1 MENENLVLE
10 VKPEIST
17 VEIENELVAHKAVS
31 EEVVENSLNYEK
43 LSEAE
48 KTAIDDFISKVDVK
62 DTSVIL
68 AYGAGAQQE
77 IAKFSDEVL
86 TNVRTK
92 NTGDVGELL
101 TDLVVE
107 IKDFDSATDVNKP
120 TGLFGIFSSL
130 KKRVEKLL
138 AKYDKVNNNI
148 DRIEKRLEGHKVQM
162 LKDIAIFDEMYD
174 KNLDSFKQISLYIIA
189 GEKKLQELK
198 EVELPKLQEQAQAS
212 GEQIDAQKV
221 NDLMAIINRFEKKLY
236 DLKTTRI
243 ISIQMAPQIRMIQN
257 NDSELV
263 EKIQSSITNT
273 IPLWKNQVVI
283 ALGLA
288 NAKTALNAQQAVTEI
303 TNEMLKKNSENLKQG
318 TIEIAAESEKAIVDV
333 ETLKKTNSDII
344 ETLDSLIKIHD
355 EGAKQ
360 RSEAEIELQKI
371 EKELKDKLVEIRDQK
386 QAEVVSEQ

>member
-1 MENENLVLE
+1 MEKENLILE

-17 VEIENELVAHKAVS
+17 KEIENELIEKKVVS
-31 EEVVENSLNYEK
+31 EEQVENSLNYEK

-48 KTAIDDFISKVDVK
+48 KTAIDEFISKVDVN
-62 DTSVIL
+62 DTAVIL
-68 AYGAGAQQE
+68 SYGASAQQE
-77 IAKFSDEVL
+77 IAKFSDDVL
-86 TNVRTK
+86 QNVRTK

-107 IKDFDSATDVNKP
+107 IKDFDSASDINSSK
-120 TGLFGIFSSL
+120 GLFSIFNSF
-130 KKRVEKLL
+130 KKRVSKLL
-138 AKYDKVNNNI
+138 SKYDKVNNNI
-148 DRIEKRLEGHKVQM
+148 DKIEKRLEQHKVQM
-162 LKDIAIFDEMYD
+162 LKDIAIFDEMYE

-189 GEKKLQELK
+189 GDKKIKELK
-198 EVELPKLQEQAQAS
+198 EVELPKLQKQAEES

-221 NDLMAIINRFEKKLY
+221 NDLMAVISRFEKKIY

-263 EKIQSSITNT
+263 EKIQSSIINT

-288 NAKTALNAQQAVTEI
+288 NAKSALNTQQAVSEI

-355 EGAKQ
+355 EGAKK
-360 RSEAEIELQKI
+360 RSEAEVELQKI
-371 EKELKDKLVEIRDQK
+371 EQELKQKLVEIKNNQ
-386 QAEVVSEQ
+386 Q

>member
-1 MENENLVLE
+1 MEKENLILE

-17 VEIENELVAHKAVS
+17 KEIENELIEKKVVS
-31 EEVVENSLNYEK
+31 EEQVENSLNYEK
-43 LSEAE
+43 LSDAE
-48 KTAIDDFISKVDVK
+48 KAAIDEFISKVDVN
-62 DTSVIL
+62 DTGIIL
-68 AYGAGAQQE
+68 SYGASAQQE
-77 IAKFSDEVL
+77 IAKFSDDVL
-86 TNVRTK
+86 QNVRTK
-92 NTGDVGELL
+92 NTGDVGDLL

-107 IKDFDSATDVNKP
+107 IKDFDGAADINSSK
-120 TGLFGIFSSL
+120 GIFSIFNSL
-130 KKRVEKLL
+130 KKRVSKLL

-148 DRIEKRLEGHKVQM
+148 DKIEKKLEEHKIQM

-189 GEKKLQELK
+189 GEKKIKELK
-198 EVELPKLQEQAQAS
+198 EVELPKLQEQAKQS

-221 NDLMAIINRFEKKLY
+221 NDLMAVISRFEKKIY

-263 EKIQSSITNT
+263 EKIQSSIINT

-288 NAKTALNAQQAVTEI
+288 NAKNALNTQQSVTEI

-318 TIEIAAESEKAIVDV
+318 TIEIAAESEEAIVDV

-355 EGAKQ
+355 EGAKK
-360 RSEAEIELQKI
+360 RTEAEVELQKI
-371 EKELKDKLVEIRDQK
+371 EQELKQKLVEIKNNQ
-386 QAEVVSEQ
+386 Q

>member
-1 MENENLVLE
+1 MEKENLVLE

-17 VEIENELVAHKAVS
+17 KEIENELIEKKAIS
-31 EEVVENSLNYEK
+31 EEQVEDSLNYEK
-43 LSEAE
+43 LSDAE
-48 KTAIDDFISKVDVK
+48 KAAIDEFISKVDVN
-62 DTSVIL
+62 DTAIVLS
-68 AYGAGAQQE
+68 YGASAQQE
-77 IAKFSDEVL
+77 IAKFSDDVL

-107 IKDFDSATDVNKP
+107 IKDFDSASDINGSK
-120 TGLFGIFSSL
+120 GLFSIFNSL
-130 KKRVEKLL
+130 KKRVAKLL
-138 AKYDKVNNNI
+138 TKYDKVNNNI
-148 DRIEKRLEGHKVQM
+148 DKIEKKLENHKIQM
-162 LKDIAIFDEMYD
+162 LKDIAIFDEMYE
-174 KNLDSFKQISLYIIA
+174 KNLESFKQISLYIIA
-189 GEKKLQELK
+189 GDKKIKELK
-198 EVELPKLQEQAQAS
+198 EVELPKLQEQAKAS

-221 NDLMAIINRFEKKLY
+221 NDLIAVISRFEKKIY

-263 EKIQSSITNT
+263 EKIQSSIINT

-288 NAKTALNAQQAVTEI
+288 NAKSALNTQQAVSEI

-344 ETLDSLIKIHD
+344 ETLDALIQIHD
-355 EGAKQ
+355 EGSRK
-360 RSEAEIELQKI
+360 RTEAEVELQKI
-371 EKELKDKLVEIRDQK
+371 EKELKDKLVEIRNNNQ
-386 QAEVVSEQ
+386 Q

>member
-1 MENENLVLE
+1 MEKENLVLE
-10 VKPEIST
+10 IKPELST
-17 VEIENELVAHKAVS
+17 KEIESELIEKKAIT
-31 EEVVENSLNYEK
+31 EEKLEDSLNYEK
-43 LSEAE
+43 LSEE
-48 KTAIDDFISKVDVK
+48 EQKAIDEFISKVDLN
-62 DTSVIL
+62 DTAMVL
-68 AYGAGAQQE
+68 AYGANAQQE
-77 IAKFSDEVL
+77 IAKFSDNVL

-92 NTGDVGELL
+92 NTGDVGVLL
-101 TDLVVE
+101 TDLVTE
-107 IKDFDSATDVNKP
+107 IKDFDGATNINESK
-120 TGLFGIFSSL
+120 GLFGIFNSL
-130 KKRVEKLL
+130 KKRVSKLL

-148 DRIEKRLEGHKVQM
+148 DKIEKKLEEHKVQM

-189 GEKKLQELK
+189 GDKKLKELK
-198 EVELPKLQEQAQAS
+198 EVELPKLQEVAANS
-212 GEQIDAQKV
+212 GDQIDAQKV
-221 NDLMAIINRFEKKLY
+221 NDLVATISRFEKKIY

-263 EKIQSSITNT
+263 EKIQSSIINT

-288 NAKTALNAQQAVTEI
+288 NAKTALNTQQAVSEI

-344 ETLDSLIKIHD
+344 ETLDSIIQIH
-355 EGAKQ
+355 EAGAKK
-360 RSEAEIELQKI
+360 RTEAEIELQKI
-371 EKELKDKLVEIRDQK
+371 EQELKEKLVQIKNEK
-386 QAEVVSEQ
+386 SNV

>member
-1 MENENLVLE
+1 MEKENLILE

-17 VEIENELVAHKAVS
+17 KEIENELIEKKVIS
-31 EEVVENSLNYEK
+31 EEQVENSLNYEK
-43 LSEAE
+43 LSDAE
-48 KTAIDDFISKVDVK
+48 KSAIDEFISKVDVN
-62 DTSVIL
+62 DTGIIL
-68 AYGAGAQQE
+68 SYGASAQQE
-77 IAKFSDEVL
+77 IAKFSDDVL
-86 TNVRTK
+86 QNVRTK
-92 NTGDVGELL
+92 NTGDVGDLL

-107 IKDFDSATDVNKP
+107 IKDFDGAADINSSK
-120 TGLFGIFSSL
+120 GIFSIFNSL
-130 KKRVEKLL
+130 KKRVSKLL

-148 DRIEKRLEGHKVQM
+148 DKIEKKLEEHKIQM

-174 KNLDSFKQISLYIIA
+174 KNLDSFKQISIYIIA
-189 GEKKLQELK
+189 GEKKIKELK
-198 EVELPKLQEQAQAS
+198 EVELPKLQEQAKQS

-221 NDLMAIINRFEKKLY
+221 NDLMAVISRFEKKIY

-263 EKIQSSITNT
+263 EKIQSSIINT

-288 NAKTALNAQQAVTEI
+288 NAKNALNTQQSISEI

-355 EGAKQ
+355 EGAKK
-360 RSEAEIELQKI
+360 RTEAEVELQKI
-371 EKELKDKLVEIRDQK
+371 EQELKQKLVEIKNNQ
-386 QAEVVSEQ
+386 

>member
-1 MENENLVLE
+1 MNELE
-10 VKPEIST
+10 LN
-17 VEIENELVAHKAVS
+17 VEVNKEEGQKIENELLARKEFT
-31 EEVVENSLNYEK
+31 EEKIEKSLNYDLLDEK
-43 LSEAE
+43 EKEA
-48 KTAIDDFISKVDVK
+48 INDFVSKVDIT
-62 DTSVIL
+62 DTTTVLS
-68 AYGAGAQQE
+68 YGANAQKE
-77 IAKFSDEVL
+77 IAKFSDDVL

-107 IKDFDSATDVNKP
+107 IKDFDSATNINQPK
-120 TGLFGIFSSL
+120 GLFGIFDSL
-130 KKRVEKLL
+130 KKRVQRLL
-138 AKYDKVNNNI
+138 TKYDKVNNNI
-148 DRIEKRLEGHKVQM
+148 DKIEKKLEGHKVQM
-162 LKDIAIFDEMYD
+162 LKDIAIFDEMYN
-174 KNLDSFKQISLYIIA
+174 KNLDSFKLLSMYIIA
-189 GEKKLQELK
+189 GDMKLKELK
-198 EVELPKLQEQAQAS
+198 EVELPKLQAAAAES
-212 GEQIDAQKV
+212 GDQIDAQKV
-221 NDLMAIINRFEKKLY
+221 NDMTEMISRFEKKLY

-288 NAKTALNAQQAVTEI
+288 NAKSALNTQQAVTEI

-344 ETLDSLIKIHD
+344 ETLDTIIKIHE
-355 EGAKQ
+355 EGAQK
-360 RSEAEIELQKI
+360 RSEAEVELQKI
-371 EKELKDKLVEIRDQK
+371 EQELKEKLLQIKEEK
-386 QAEVVSEQ
+386 ENA

>member
-1 MENENLVLE
+1 MEKENLILE

-17 VEIENELVAHKAVS
+17 KEIENELIEKKVIS
-31 EEVVENSLNYEK
+31 EEQVENSLNYEK
-43 LSEAE
+43 LSDAE
-48 KTAIDDFISKVDVK
+48 KSAIDEFISKVDVN
-62 DTSVIL
+62 DTGIIL
-68 AYGAGAQQE
+68 SYGASAQQE
-77 IAKFSDEVL
+77 IAKFSDDVL
-86 TNVRTK
+86 QNVRTK
-92 NTGDVGELL
+92 NTGDVGDLL

-107 IKDFDSATDVNKP
+107 IKDFDGAADINSSK
-120 TGLFGIFSSL
+120 GIFSIFNSL
-130 KKRVEKLL
+130 KKRVSKLL

-148 DRIEKRLEGHKVQM
+148 DKIEKKLEEHKIQM

-189 GEKKLQELK
+189 GEKKIKELK
-198 EVELPKLQEQAQAS
+198 EVELPKLQEQAKKS

-221 NDLMAIINRFEKKLY
+221 NDLMAVISRFEKKIY

-263 EKIQSSITNT
+263 EKIQSSIINT

-288 NAKTALNAQQAVTEI
+288 NAKNALNTQQSISEI

-355 EGAKQ
+355 EGAKK
-360 RSEAEIELQKI
+360 RTEAEVELQKI
-371 EKELKDKLVEIRDQK
+371 EQELKQKLVEIKNNQ
-386 QAEVVSEQ
+386 

>member
-1 MENENLVLE
+1 MEKENLILE

-17 VEIENELVAHKAVS
+17 KEIENELIEKKVVS
-31 EEVVENSLNYEK
+31 EEQVENSLNYEK

-48 KTAIDDFISKVDVK
+48 KTAIDEFISKVDVN
-62 DTSVIL
+62 DTAVIL
-68 AYGAGAQQE
+68 SYGASAQQE
-77 IAKFSDEVL
+77 IAKFSDDVL
-86 TNVRTK
+86 QNVRTK

-107 IKDFDSATDVNKP
+107 IKDFDSASDINSSK
-120 TGLFGIFSSL
+120 GLFSIFNSL
-130 KKRVEKLL
+130 KKRVSKLL
-138 AKYDKVNNNI
+138 SKYDKVNNNI
-148 DRIEKRLEGHKVQM
+148 DKIEKRLEQHKVQM
-162 LKDIAIFDEMYD
+162 LKDIAIFDEMYE

-189 GEKKLQELK
+189 GDKKIKELK
-198 EVELPKLQEQAQAS
+198 EVELPKLQKQAEES

-221 NDLMAIINRFEKKLY
+221 NDLMAVISRFEKKIY

-263 EKIQSSITNT
+263 EKIQSSIINT

-288 NAKTALNAQQAVTEI
+288 NAKSALNTQQAVSEI

-355 EGAKQ
+355 EGAKK
-360 RSEAEIELQKI
+360 RSEAEVELQKI
-371 EKELKDKLVEIRDQK
+371 EQELKQKLVEIKNNQ
-386 QAEVVSEQ
+386 Q

>member
-1 MENENLVLE
+1 MEKENLVLE

-17 VEIENELVAHKAVS
+17 KEIENELIEKKAIS
-31 EEVVENSLNYEK
+31 EEQVEDSLNYDK
-43 LSEAE
+43 LSDAE
-48 KTAIDDFISKVDVK
+48 KAAIDDFISKVDVN
-62 DTSVIL
+62 DTAIVLS
-68 AYGAGAQQE
+68 YGASAQQE
-77 IAKFSDEVL
+77 IAKFSDDVL

-92 NTGDVGELL
+92 NTGDVGDLL

-107 IKDFDSATDVNKP
+107 IKDFDSASDINSSK
-120 TGLFGIFSSL
+120 GLFSIFNSL
-130 KKRVEKLL
+130 KKRVSKLL
-138 AKYDKVNNNI
+138 TKYDKVNNNI
-148 DRIEKRLEGHKVQM
+148 DKIEKKLENHKIQM
-162 LKDIAIFDEMYD
+162 LKDIAIFDEMYE
-174 KNLDSFKQISLYIIA
+174 KNLESFKQISLYIIA
-189 GEKKLQELK
+189 GDKKIKELK
-198 EVELPKLQEQAQAS
+198 EVELPKLQEQAKAS

-221 NDLMAIINRFEKKLY
+221 NDLIAVISRFEKKIY

-263 EKIQSSITNT
+263 EKIQSSIINT

-288 NAKTALNAQQAVTEI
+288 NAKSALNTQQAVSEI

-344 ETLDSLIKIHD
+344 ETLDALIQIHD
-355 EGAKQ
+355 EGSKKRTQ
-360 RSEAEIELQKI
+360 AEVELQKI
-371 EKELKDKLVEIRDQK
+371 EKELKDKLVEIRNNQ
-386 QAEVVSEQ
+386 QQ

>member
-1 MENENLVLE
+1 MEKENLVLE

-17 VEIENELVAHKAVS
+17 KEIENELVENKVIS
-31 EEVVENSLNYEK
+31 EEKVENSLNYEK

-48 KTAIDDFISKVDVK
+48 KNAIDDFISKVDVN
-62 DTSVIL
+62 DTAVIL
-68 AYGAGAQQE
+68 SYGASAQQE
-77 IAKFSDEVL
+77 IAKFSDDVL
-86 TNVRTK
+86 QNVRTK
-92 NTGDVGELL
+92 NTGDVGNLL

-107 IKDFDSATDVNKP
+107 IKDFDSATDINSSK
-120 TGLFGIFSSL
+120 GIFGIFNSL
-130 KKRVEKLL
+130 KKRVTKLL

-148 DRIEKRLEGHKVQM
+148 DKIEKKLEQHKIQM

-189 GEKKLQELK
+189 GDKKIKELK
-198 EVELPKLQEQAQAS
+198 EVELPKLQKIASES

-221 NDLMAIINRFEKKLY
+221 NDLMAVISRFEKKIY

-263 EKIQSSITNT
+263 EKIQSSIINT

-288 NAKTALNAQQAVTEI
+288 NAKSALNTQQAVSEI

-355 EGAKQ
+355 EGARK

-371 EKELKDKLVEIRDQK
+371 EQELKEKLVEIKNNQEK
-386 QAEVVSEQ
+386 

>member
-1 MENENLVLE
+1 MEKENLILE

-17 VEIENELVAHKAVS
+17 KEIENELIEKKVIS
-31 EEVVENSLNYEK
+31 EEQVENSLNYEK
-43 LSEAE
+43 LSDSE
-48 KTAIDDFISKVDVK
+48 KSAIDEFISKVDVN
-62 DTSVIL
+62 DTGIIL
-68 AYGAGAQQE
+68 SYGASAQQE
-77 IAKFSDEVL
+77 IAKFSDDVL
-86 TNVRTK
+86 QNVRTK
-92 NTGDVGELL
+92 NTGDVGDLL

-107 IKDFDSATDVNKP
+107 IKDFDGAADINSSK
-120 TGLFGIFSSL
+120 GIFSIFNSL
-130 KKRVEKLL
+130 KKRVSKLL

-148 DRIEKRLEGHKVQM
+148 DKIEKKLEEHKIQM

-189 GEKKLQELK
+189 GEKKIKELK
-198 EVELPKLQEQAQAS
+198 EVELPKLQEQAKQS

-221 NDLMAIINRFEKKLY
+221 NDLMAVISRFEKKIY

-263 EKIQSSITNT
+263 EKIQSSIINT

-288 NAKTALNAQQAVTEI
+288 NAKNALNTQQSVTEI

-355 EGAKQ
+355 EGAKK
-360 RSEAEIELQKI
+360 RTEAEVELQKI
-371 EKELKDKLVEIRDQK
+371 EQELKQKLVEIKNNQ
-386 QAEVVSEQ
+386 

>member
-1 MENENLVLE
+1 MEKENLILE

-17 VEIENELVAHKAVS
+17 KEIENELIEKKVIS
-31 EEVVENSLNYEK
+31 EEQVENSLNYEK
-43 LSEAE
+43 LSDAE
-48 KTAIDDFISKVDVK
+48 KSAIDEFISKVDVN
-62 DTSVIL
+62 DTGIIL
-68 AYGAGAQQE
+68 SYGASAQQE
-77 IAKFSDEVL
+77 IAKFSDDVL
-86 TNVRTK
+86 QNVRTK
-92 NTGDVGELL
+92 NTGDVGDLL

-107 IKDFDSATDVNKP
+107 IKDFDGAADINSSK
-120 TGLFGIFSSL
+120 GIFSIFNSL
-130 KKRVEKLL
+130 KKRVSKLL

-148 DRIEKRLEGHKVQM
+148 DKIEKKLEEHKIQM

-189 GEKKLQELK
+189 GEKKIKELK
-198 EVELPKLQEQAQAS
+198 EVELPKLQEQAKQS

-221 NDLMAIINRFEKKLY
+221 NDLMAVISRFEKKIY

-263 EKIQSSITNT
+263 EKIQSSIINT

-288 NAKTALNAQQAVTEI
+288 NAKNALNTQQSVTEI

-355 EGAKQ
+355 EGAKK
-360 RSEAEIELQKI
+360 RTEAEVELQKI
-371 EKELKDKLVEIRDQK
+371 EQELKQKLVEIKNNQ
-386 QAEVVSEQ
+386 